1 MAETEDR
8 QAIIKVGKKLTFDA
22 SMKPGGEMEMSLAEA
37 FLKELVIDIG
47 FDIVKQKAMGV
58 EAMGEV
64 LDRVLDKTNPDEIRP
79 SEKLKAM
86 VDAEQPEGA

>member
-1 MAETEDR
+1 MSEDR
-8 QAIIKVGKKLTFDA
+8 QAIIKFGKRLTFDA

-37 FLKELVIDIG
+37 FLKELAIDVG
-47 FDIVKQKAMGV
+47 YEIVKQKAMGV

-64 LDRVLDKTNPDEIRP
+64 LDRVLDKTNPDEMRP

-86 VDAEQPEGA
+86 IDADPETAP

>member
-1 MAETEDR
+1 MSEDR
-8 QAIIKVGKKLTFDA
+8 QALIKIGKRLTFDA

-37 FLKELVIDIG
+37 FLKEFTIDVG
-47 FDIVKQKAMGV
+47 YEIVKQKAMSA

-86 VDAEQPEGA
+86 VDADQTEGA